1 MKADGAFCVKTF
13 YDRGEQDQ
21 WPVPRLDTIRALVK
35 AAHAAR
41 MPVFIHAT
49 STEAQEFALEAGV
62 DIIAH
67 GLWRWSGEP
76 DVIALT
82 PRVRKALD
90 GVLKEKIG
98 WQPTM
103 QVAMAFVISSIL
115 GISRTR
121 NWHACSLPP

>member
-1 MKADGAFCVKTF
+1 MAGAA
-13 YDRGEQDQ
+13 
-21 WPVPRLDTIRALVK
+21 LDTIRALVK

-82 PRVRKALD
+82 PEFGRLWMAAE
-90 GVLKEKIG
+90 EKVG

-103 QVAMAFVISSIL
+103 QVGYGFRDLSIL
-115 GISRTR
+115 GIS
-121 NWHACSLPP
+121 NPHWHACSLPP